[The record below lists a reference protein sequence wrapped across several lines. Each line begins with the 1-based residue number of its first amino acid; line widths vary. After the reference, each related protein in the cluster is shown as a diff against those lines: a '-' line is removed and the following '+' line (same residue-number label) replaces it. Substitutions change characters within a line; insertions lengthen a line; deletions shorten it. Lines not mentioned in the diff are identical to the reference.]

1 MGLDRWG
8 SDPSMK
14 AIPNSNEAVCSWL
27 SHAQSSG
34 SDPYQYLFDARNV
47 YKLDRCDSNLVAA
60 ERCCRRPKH
69 QQKHQRGQV
78 LSFAPSSCKL
88 PLQSNSA
95 EFLNMARPL
104 RIEFPGAVY
113 HVTSRGDR
121 REPIVLGDEDRE
133 DLLGVLG
140 QALHRFDACALAW
153 CVMDNHYHFVLH
165 TRQPNL
171 SLLMRHVNGVYA
183 QKALGSS
190 LALCPQQC

>member
-1 MGLDRWG
+1 MFEPDSFIPMLRIDETQTEEEQVKKVEVTGSGLAFCPH
-8 SDPSMK
+8 S
-14 AIPNSNEAVCSWL
+14 
-27 SHAQSSG
+27 AQT
-34 SDPYQYLFDARNV
+34 
-47 YKLDRCDSNLVAA
+47 
-60 ERCCRRPKH
+60 
-69 QQKHQRGQV
+69 
-78 LSFAPSSCKL
+78 

-153 CVMDNHYHFVLH
+153 CLMDNHYHFVLH